1 MLAIL
6 QMDLKIA
13 YRRFGTRSIQFAR
26 TVVAAD
32 ARQEH
37 VFDAV
42 GGGAWWW
49 SGAGHFREAVDG
61 GVAHYAFEAV
71 VGVLF

>member
-1 MLAIL
+1 M
-6 QMDLKIA
+6 
-13 YRRFGTRSIQFAR
+13 
-26 TVVAAD
+26 AAD

-61 GVAHYAFEAV
+61 GIAHYAFEAV